1 MVLDPEVKHRNRN
14 SNSEGKVE
22 RSPASDMSVI
32 FPDGTV
38 IAEKTA
44 VETLVA
50 VVRKIGVAE
59 VRSVVEDYNL
69 KFCRVPV
76 ISNRIDAKYGR
87 SQRDLENALPESN
100 VLDGFERRGG
110 SVADDAD
117 TKEAVTEFLNELEL

>member
-1 MVLDPEVKHRNRN
+1 
-14 SNSEGKVE
+14 
-22 RSPASDMSVI
+22 MSVV

-59 VRSVVEDYNL
+59 VRRVVEDYNL

-76 ISNRIDAKYGR
+76 ISNRRDAKYGR
-87 SQRDLENALPESN
+87 SQRDLGGGWLLITHSN
-100 VLDGFERRGG
+100 NSMKKDFIEKVSSVLNLGIN
-110 SVADDAD
+110 VI
-117 TKEAVTEFLNELEL
+117 LEK